1 MQIFKLYNIIEENNM
16 NILNIHII
24 YIGIIFLILIKSF
37 IKKKEIKEIKKP
49 TLEYYEWKRLYF
61 KMMVLHKFNELYKN
75 HKIKQNFKKYYK
87 HKLRKSIICKSA
99 NF

>member
-1 MQIFKLYNIIEENNM
+1 MEEFKIIF
-16 NILNIHII
+16 
-24 YIGIIFLILIKSF
+24 IGIIFIIIIKIYKY
-37 IKKKEIKEIKKP
+37 IKKIETNENKNI
-49 TLEYYEWKRLYF
+49 TLEYYEWKRIYF

-87 HKLRKSIICKSA
+87 HKLRKSIISKSA